1 MKKRRGRGLL
11 YLVPP
16 PPSLH
21 SSSSMIIVILHIQ
34 LTMYIVQLCCA
45 HIIYSTNKQSELLY
59 CKSQL
64 GSSIDFNVVQT
75 YGLIDFFGYSVLIV
89 YVPWRDY

>member
-11 YLVPP
+11 FLVHP
-16 PPSLH
+16 PPSTVALC
-21 SSSSMIIVILHIQ
+21 MIIVILHIQ
-34 LTMYIVQLCCA
+34 LTMYIVQLCCT
-45 HIIYSTNKQSELLY
+45 HIIYSNNKQSELLC

-89 YVPWRDY
+89 YVP